1 MNLNCRPKNRARGQ
15 VMAQLDASIAQGTST
30 LDHRLVALLDK
41 ARAQGKTRLDAHLVT
56 ESARAHSS
64 ILR

>member
-1 MNLNCRPKNRARGQ
+1 
-15 VMAQLDASIAQGTST
+15 MAQLDASIAQGTST